1 MSAEEPALKVR
12 LLIVDDEPAI
22 LFALGDYLSRR
33 GFAVDLAPSR
43 KEGER
48 LVVTSLYDLVIVDLR
63 LGAAE
68 PRGGLEILHL
78 LRDSLSPAP
87 AILLTAYGSCEVEA
101 ELIELG
107 PGRLLP
113 KPQPLARIAEEVAKL
128 LQGRP
133 PRSGRTVSDLDGGTS
148 E

>member
-1 MSAEEPALKVR
+1 MSAEGQTFKAR

-43 KEGER
+43 EEGER

-68 PRGGLEILHL
+68 PRGGLEILHR
-78 LRDSLSPAP
+78 LRDRLSPAP
-87 AILLTAYGSCEVEA
+87 AILLTAYGSAEVEA

-107 PGRLLP
+107 AGRLLP
-113 KPQPLARIAEEVAKL
+113 KPQPLARIAEEVVEL
-128 LQGRP
+128 LKGRP
-133 PRSGRTVSDLDGGTS
+133 PGSGRTVSDLDGGTS

>member
-1 MSAEEPALKVR
+1 MSAEGQTFKAR

-43 KEGER
+43 EEGER

-68 PRGGLEILHL
+68 PRGGLEILHR
-78 LRDSLSPAP
+78 LRDRLSPAP
-87 AILLTAYGSCEVEA
+87 AILLTAAPRSRRSSSSSAPVGSCRSRSRS
-101 ELIELG
+101 
-107 PGRLLP
+107 PGLPRRLL
-113 KPQPLARIAEEVAKL
+113 
-128 LQGRP
+128 
-133 PRSGRTVSDLDGGTS
+133 SS
-148 E
+148 